1 MIRRLQAGAL
11 AIALVAAAF
20 STGLELLFY
29 VFYLVLLVVGGAYLV
44 TRTGLIDLEAG
55 YALDRLHAH
64 VGEQLRATYTLRNVG
79 RWPKLW
85 LEIHNPSTLPVPIPG
100 RALSLGPRE
109 ERSWVA
115 KVPLVRRGHFRVDAL
130 GIRTGDPF
138 GFFEAAA
145 SVGRGASIVVYPRIE
160 PLSGWRLPAATL
172 EGMRGNRE
180 RTHQTTPLVTSVRE
194 YLPGDAYNRIHW
206 KSSARHQTL
215 QVKEFEVEQAADA
228 WLFVDLESRVQ
239 AGVGDDSTVE
249 VAVRIAA
256 SIAFKALAENR
267 AVGMTMSSHRLT
279 ILPADRG
286 PRQYRK
292 VMELLAAAEGDGAT
306 PFGEVLLRTTSRVRR
321 GMSVIAITPS
331 QDTAWM
337 RPLTVLRQRGVGCRV
352 IWLDS
357 PAFAEAAAAAPEEG
371 GTAGSSDAR
380 PGDGTAREPAAGR
393 EPAPGRRPARAVAH
407 ALAEFDLAF
416 VTIGPRANL
425 EAALS
430 VRPARTGQL
439 AGAVFR

>member
-1 MIRRLQAGAL
+1 MIRRIQ
-11 AIALVAAAF
+11 ALVLALVLVVVAF
-20 STGLELLFY
+20 ATGLEMLFY
-29 VFYLVLLVVGGAYLV
+29 VVYLGLLVVGGAYLV
-44 TRTGLIDLEAG
+44 TRTGLLDLEAG

-85 LEIHNPSTLPVPIPG
+85 LEIHNPSTLPVPLPG
-100 RALSLGPRE
+100 RALSLGPYE

-160 PLSGWRLPAATL
+160 ALSGWRLPTATL
-172 EGMRGNRE
+172 EGTRGHRE
-180 RTHQTTPLVTSVRE
+180 RTHQTTPLVTSVRP
-194 YLPGDAYNRIHW
+194 YLPGDGYNRIHW
-206 KSSARHQTL
+206 KSSARHQEL

-228 WLFVDLESRVQ
+228 WLFVDLQSGMQ
-239 AGVGDDSTVE
+239 AGHGDDSTVE
-249 VAVRIAA
+249 VGIRVAA

-267 AVGMTMSSHRLT
+267 AVGMTVSGHRLT

-292 VMELLAAAEGDGAT
+292 VMELLAAAEGDGSV
-306 PFGEVLLRTTSRVRR
+306 PLGEILLRTTSRVRR
-321 GMSVIAITPS
+321 GMAVVAITPS
-331 QDTAWM
+331 TDAAWV
-337 RPLTVLRQRGVGCRV
+337 RPLTALRQRGVGCRV

-357 PAFAEAAAAAPEEG
+357 PAFAEAEI
-371 GTAGSSDAR
+371 
-380 PGDGTAREPAAGR
+380 AAGAEATVER
-393 EPAPGRRPARAVAH
+393 AGADAARRPARAIAH
-407 ALAEFDLAF
+407 ALAEFELPF
-416 VTIGPRANL
+416 VTVGPNAHL
-425 EAALS
+425 ESVLS
-430 VRPARTGQL
+430 VRPARTGHL
-439 AGAVFR
+439 AAVFG